1 MIGHV
6 DGIETALTT
15 LNGKDFATQTTLASI
30 LAKIITSPATE
41 AKQDTLIAKDF
52 ATQTTLAAILSK
64 IIESPATEAKL
75 ETVRALLAGTI
86 STQLVNRTTTK
97 TVTISSGQS
106 LSTEVD
112 LEGYQLAAIE
122 MPSAWDAAAL
132 TFQGSSTS
140 GGTFKDIKSSGLEV
154 TEPGSSLTATANVIN
169 SIDVNAMALA
179 PIRYLK
185 IRSGTSG
192 SAVNQTANRT
202 LTLILKV

>member
-1 MIGHV
+1 MLEISIAEGKNPVGTTAANTNPITIGGV
-6 DGIETALTT
+6 DGDNKIVGLV
-15 LNGKDFATQTTLASI
+15 LNADGSI
-30 LAKIITSPATE
+30 S
-41 AKQDTLIAKDF
+41 
-52 ATQTTLAAILSK
+52 
-64 IIESPATEAKL
+64 AKL
-75 ETVRALLAGTI
+75 T
-86 STQLVNRTTTK
+86 SRTTTK

-112 LEGYQLAAIE
+112 LEGYQLCAIE

-132 TFQGSSTS
+132 TFRGSSTS
-140 GGTFKDIKSSGLEV
+140 GGTFKDIKANGLEV
-154 TEPGSSLTATANVIN
+154 AEPGSNLTATAGVIN